1 MSRILAIKGPE
12 GEKQVDY
19 SALSLKEI
27 QKRIKG
33 YEKQHGSYAKF
44 LRGYDCESSPPDD
57 YLILIDWECL
67 LSEIKSRKGTGLSL
81 VKGGKRKPR

>member
-1 MSRILAIKGPE
+1 MSRVLAVRGTE
-12 GEKQVDY
+12 GEREVDY

-33 YEKQHGSYAKF
+33 YERKYGSFARF
-44 LRGYDCESSPPDD
+44 FRSYDCESSPPEE
-57 YLILIDWECL
+57 YLTLIDWECL
-67 LSEIKSRKGTGLSL
+67 LNEIKSRKGTRLSL

>member
-1 MSRILAIKGPE
+1 MSRILAIKGTE
-12 GEKQVDY
+12 GDREVDY
-19 SALSLKEI
+19 AALPVKEI

-33 YEKQHGSYAKF
+33 YEKKYGSYGRF
-44 LRGYDCESSPPDD
+44 LRAYDCESSPPED

-67 LSEIKSRKGTGLSL
+67 LNESSSRKGAGLSL